1 MSKNVARPR
10 AVIAY
15 VMEHV
20 LLTSF
25 GGAGIHV
32 AYLSE
37 CNTQSQMHELSVSRS
52 GMSLVCWLFVILLIR
67 KHVYKIK

>member
-1 MSKNVARPR
+1 MNKNVARPR
-10 AVIAY
+10 AMIAY

-25 GGAGIHV
+25 GGAGIHI

-37 CNTQSQMHELSVSRS
+37 CNTQRQMHELSFSHS
-52 GMSLVCWLFVILLIR
+52 GMSLVYW
-67 KHVYKIK
+67 